1 MINDPNDVALK
12 HSFRI
17 SDITR
22 GPQAPALL
30 PGRNFLNMRVLQ
42 SIREAQVRIPLSRVR
57 RAAGGGTPEDDRK
70 ENRRR
75 PLGTGTYF
83 LSYLDRDVL
92 VGRAASGGVFI
103 FRREE
108 ELSEEDGALIE
119 EARLQ

>member
-1 MINDPNDVALK
+1 
-12 HSFRI
+12 
-17 SDITR
+17 
-22 GPQAPALL
+22 
-30 PGRNFLNMRVLQ
+30 MRVLQ
-42 SIREAQVRIPLSRVR
+42 SIREAEVRIPLSRVR
-57 RAAGGGTPEDDRK
+57 RAAGGGAPDDDRR

-108 ELSEEDGALIE
+108 EEAAVRGEDVGGE
-119 EARLQ
+119 QVEWWGGSGSRLQGA